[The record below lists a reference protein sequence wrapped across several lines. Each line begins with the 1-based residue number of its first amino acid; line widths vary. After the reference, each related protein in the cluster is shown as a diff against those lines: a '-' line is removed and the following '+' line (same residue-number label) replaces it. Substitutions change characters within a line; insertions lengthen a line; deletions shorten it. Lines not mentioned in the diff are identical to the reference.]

1 VFAEHLTSVASSPQR
16 QISAILA
23 SRDFLLRLTRPQET
37 PKVPPAVRREALAL
51 LRHFPPTERL
61 RPVLERQMGAGDA
74 KPIPAPASELG
85 VHWPAGALRGP
96 IGSKQNDINDQNQA
110 SD

>member
-1 VFAEHLTSVASSPQR
+1 MFAEHLTSVASSPQR

-37 PKVPPAVRREALAL
+37 PRVATAVRREALAL

-61 RPVLERQMGAGDA
+61 RPLLEQQLGSQDA
-74 KPIPAPASELG
+74 QPPPLPGSELG
-85 VHWPAGALRGP
+85 IHWPADAQRGLP
-96 IGSKQNDINDQNQA
+96 RSKRTDT
-110 SD
+110 